1 MMKPF
6 KAAKTIAQTA
16 LDPFEA
22 LGSNLVRP
30 MGEEAL
36 RELGFF
42 GSRNSLRRNPQEM
55 AKEDLQRAREDKKV
69 KEMDEEDSKNSEQTA
84 QQIHTKMQEQYKSY
98 LAKTNQEQ
106 KKLQEEVMEL
116 KSEVVKLAQAAGVE
130 TKVHLETTPKK
141 IGVLDIRRL
150 TTIIRFLRI
159 KAEESKSAKELVTQ
173 RANAKPA
180 TGMLA
185 WVSGKQ
191 MKIHEQGTL
200 QLQG

>member
-1 MMKPF
+1 MKPF
-6 KAAKTIAQTA
+6 KTAKTIAQTA
-16 LDPFEA
+16 LNPFEA

-84 QQIHTKMQEQYKSY
+84 QQIHAKMQEQYKSH

-106 KKLQEEVMEL
+106 RQLHEEVIE
-116 KSEVVKLAQAAGVE
+116 
-130 TKVHLETTPKK
+130 
-141 IGVLDIRRL
+141 
-150 TTIIRFLRI
+150 
-159 KAEESKSAKELVTQ
+159 
-173 RANAKPA
+173 
-180 TGMLA
+180 
-185 WVSGKQ
+185 
-191 MKIHEQGTL
+191 
-200 QLQG
+200 